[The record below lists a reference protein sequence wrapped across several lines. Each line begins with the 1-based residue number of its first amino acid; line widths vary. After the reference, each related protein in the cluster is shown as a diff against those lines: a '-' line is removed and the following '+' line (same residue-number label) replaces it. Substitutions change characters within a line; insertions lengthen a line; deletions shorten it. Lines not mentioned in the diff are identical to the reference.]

1 MEPKSFLFIVSL
13 SLAPIVYSIDN
24 VGGEDSNYFSMV
36 DEVIDNAIDRFEEE
50 QLEKMKSG
58 FTSSAKRSYKKTK

>member
-1 MEPKSFLFIVSL
+1 MILKFFLFLFVL
-13 SLAPIVYSIDN
+13 SVLPIAYSIEN
-24 VGGEDSNYFSMV
+24 VGGEEPNYFSMV
-36 DEVIDNAIDRFEEE
+36 DEVIDGAINRFEAE